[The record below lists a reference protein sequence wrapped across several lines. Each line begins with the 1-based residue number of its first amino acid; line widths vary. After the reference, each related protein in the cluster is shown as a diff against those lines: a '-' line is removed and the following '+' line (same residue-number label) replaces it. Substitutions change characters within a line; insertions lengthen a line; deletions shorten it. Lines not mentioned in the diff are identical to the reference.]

1 MTFVLRSLML
11 LGSLVWLTYSGKQLI
26 SLGVLHN
33 PSLMVDHITLTLQVL
48 VAAVVFK
55 SALGSKRSDSY

>member
-26 SLGVLHN
+26 ALGILHN

>member
-26 SLGVLHN
+26 TLGILHN

-55 SALGSKRSDSY
+55 SVLGSKRSDSY

>member
-1 MTFVLRSLML
+1 MTFVLRSLLL

-26 SLGVLHN
+26 SLGILHN

>member
-26 SLGVLHN
+26 ALGILHN
-33 PSLMVDHITLTLQVL
+33 PILMVDHITLTLQVL